1 MVLDDRPDFL
11 RPELFGGA
19 ETRRIDPEDISDVI
33 ADLGENDYVC
43 IMTRGHKDDMDIQ
56 RQVMR
61 SPVRYIGVIGS
72 AKKQRT
78 VKEKILAMG
87 YTEDE
92 FEKVVSP
99 IGLDIGAETP
109 AELAVS
115 ITAQLIMVRAGKGTG
130 PKDWKG

>member
-1 MVLDDRPDFL
+1 
-11 RPELFGGA
+11 
-19 ETRRIDPEDISDVI
+19 
-33 ADLGENDYVC
+33 
-43 IMTRGHKDDMDIQ
+43 MTRGHKDDMLIQ

-78 VKEKILAMG
+78 VKEKILELG
-87 YTEDE
+87 YAESE
-92 FEKVVSP
+92 FDKVVSP

-130 PKDWKG
+130 PKDWKA